1 MSDVPL
7 LEVRKLSKSFTRS
20 RSIADIVTGVP
31 ATTLQAVRDV
41 SFSVA
46 PGETLGLVGES
57 GCGKSTL
64 GRAIA
69 GFHAPTAG
77 EVLLEGKPVSGRHYQ
92 RIALS
97 RQIQMIFQDPY
108 SSLNPRMTVGQA
120 LEEVLTIHK
129 LRPAAG
135 RSPAAST
142 SCWTLSGSRPT
153 LRHKL
158 PHAFSG
164 GQRQRISIARALAVE
179 PRLIIADEPVS
190 ALDVSIQ
197 AQILNLFETLQR
209 DLGLAFVF
217 IAHDLNVV
225 HHVSHRIAVMYLGEI
240 VELAPADTIFAE
252 PRHPYTK
259 ALLSAIPDPDPTRR
273 TSVVSLSGELPDPSK
288 PPPGCPLV
296 TRCPIRIDAC
306 AADTSAFGPP
316 RRNRCTLY
324 TGMMS
329 TSAHY
334 LSA

>member
-1 MSDVPL
+1 MRAVPL
-7 LEVRKLSKSFTRS
+7 LEVRNVSKVFTRN
-20 RSIADIVTGVP
+20 RTIAEMATGVP
-31 ATTLQAVRDV
+31 ATTLQAVRQV

-46 PGETLGLVGES
+46 AGETLGLVGES

-69 GFHAPTAG
+69 GFHAPTTG
-77 EVLLEGKPVSGRHYQ
+77 EILLEGKQVSGRHY
-92 RIALS
+92 RRLALS

-108 SSLNPRMTVGQA
+108 SSLNPRITVGQA
-120 LEEVLTIHK
+120 LGEVLTVHK
-129 LRPAAG
+129 LRP
-135 RSPAAST
+135 
-142 SCWTLSGSRPT
+142 SRRKIAERIDELLQIVGLPMDAQS
-153 LRHKL
+153 KL

-225 HHVSHRIAVMYLGEI
+225 HHISHRIAVMYLGEI
-240 VELAPADTIFAE
+240 VELAPSDTIFTK
-252 PRHPYTK
+252 PLHPYTK
-259 ALLSAIPDPDPTRR
+259 ALLSAIPDPDPRRR
-273 TSVVSLSGELPDPSK
+273 TTAVSLGGELPDPSN

-296 TRCPIRIDAC
+296 TRCPIRIEAC
-306 AADTSAFGPP
+306 AADHPSLI
-316 RRNRCTLY
+316 RRGETDVRCIRV
-324 TGMMS
+324 
-329 TSAHY
+329 
-334 LSA
+334 

>member
-20 RSIADIVTGVP
+20 RSIAEIATGVP

-69 GFHAPTAG
+69 GFHAPTTG

-129 LRPAAG
+129 LRPGRAIAG
-135 RSPAAST
+135 RVDE
-142 SCWTLSGSRPT
+142 LLEIVGLPT
-153 LRHKL
+153 DARHKL

-273 TSVVSLSGELPDPSK
+273 TTAVSLSGELPDPSK

-306 AADTSAFGPP
+306 AAVHPP
-316 RRNRCTLY
+316 LVRRGETDVRCIRV
-324 TGMMS
+324 
-329 TSAHY
+329 
-334 LSA
+334 